1 MDMKNQIGVKSKKI
15 NVDKAFDVANLLFM
29 LIVLVIFVWPLWFV
43 VIASISDPSL
53 VWQGKVMLLPRK
65 ITLDAYTEVI
75 KYSSIWGGYRNTII
89 YTVLGTLINMVLT
102 VCAAYPLSRK
112 DFVPRNFCMF
122 LFMLTMY
129 FNGGLIPTY
138 IVVNK
143 LHFVNTMWAMIIP
156 NAVSIFNIII
166 TRTYF
171 INSIPNELYEAAQL
185 DGANTAQYLT
195 KIVLPLSKPILAV
208 ILLFYAVGHWNDF
221 YSALLY
227 INNEGLLPL
236 QTVLRRILFT
246 TQMTLQMNSSMGADE
261 IIRRTQLSQTL
272 KYSSIIVSTLP
283 ILCIY
288 PFVQKYFVKGIM
300 IGSVKG

>member
-1 MDMKNQIGVKSKKI
+1 MGRQRNSGRRQI
-15 NVDKAFDVANLLFM
+15 NVDRVFDVVNLLIM
-29 LIVLVIFVWPLWFV
+29 LVVLVIFVWPLWFV
-43 VIASISDPSL
+43 VAASISDPAA
-53 VWQGKVMLLPRK
+53 VWQGKVVLFPK
-65 ITLDAYTEVI
+65 GFTLDAYAEVI
-75 KYSSIWGGYRNTII
+75 KYKSIWTGYLNTII

-112 DFVPRNFCMF
+112 DFVPRNFFMF

-129 FNGGLIPTY
+129 FSGGVVPTY

-143 LHFVNTMWAMIIP
+143 LHLVNTMWAMIIP

-171 INSIPNELYEAAQL
+171 INSIPGELYEAAQL
-185 DGANTAQYLT
+185 DGANSAQYLVRV
-195 KIVLPLSKPILAV
+195 VLPLSKPILAV

-227 INNEGLLPL
+227 VNDEALEPL

-246 TQMTLQMNSSMGADE
+246 TQMTLQMNSSMSADE

-283 ILCIY
+283 ILCVY